1 VRRSTILPAALALL
15 LLAAVPAFAARTDI
29 VVLRN
34 GDRLTCEVLQMRQGK
49 LQVKTDDA
57 GTISIEWDEIASL
70 STAME
75 FDLTLR
81 DGTRL
86 LGRLTPGTSQTMQ
99 IVPATGGAI
108 TAALR
113 DVVVFTTI
121 KKGFLQRID
130 GSLDLGGSYT
140 KSSGIAD
147 LYLDAETIYRRP
159 AHSYSASFS
168 SNFTRQPDDPE
179 TSRATLKLT
188 YARYSRGNWVGTG
201 FGLFENNRELGFTF
215 RGTGGAS
222 LGRYFMRSNRVELL
236 LAGGLASGYEKPV
249 DSAAATNVDAIT
261 GVNLS
266 VFTYDYPSTRIDLA
280 LLGFASLNDPGRV
293 RGNASAKIK
302 RELFHDFFFS
312 VTGYAAVDSQPRG
325 AGAERNDFGVSF
337 SFGYTF

>member
-1 VRRSTILPAALALL
+1 MRRTRTPLAALVLVLL
-15 LLAAVPAFAARTDI
+15 IHAPAFAARTDI

-57 GTISIEWDEIASL
+57 GTISIEWDEVASL
-70 STAME
+70 TTAME

-86 LGRLTPGTSQTMQ
+86 LGRLTPGTSQTLQ
-99 IVPATGGAI
+99 IVPATGAPVAI
-108 TAALR
+108 ALG

-130 GSLDLGGSYT
+130 GSVDLGGSYT

-147 LYLDAETIYRRP
+147 LYLDADATYRRP
-159 AHSYSASFS
+159 SHSYSAAFS

-188 YARYSRGNWVGTG
+188 YARYPRGNWVITG

-215 RGTGGAS
+215 RGTAATT
-222 LGRYFMRSNRVELL
+222 LGRYLKRSNRVELL
-236 LAGGLASGYEKPV
+236 LGGGLAAGAEKPV
-249 DSAAATNVDAIT
+249 DEPTATNIDALT
-261 GVNLS
+261 GMNLS
-266 VFTYDYPSTRIDLA
+266 VFTYDYPSTRIDFAA
-280 LLGFASLNDPGRV
+280 LVFASLNDPGRV
-293 RGNASAKIK
+293 RSNAEAKLK

-312 VTGYAAVDSQPRG
+312 LTGYAAVDSRPRG
-325 AGAERNDFGVSF
+325 AGAERNDFGASL

>member
-1 VRRSTILPAALALL
+1 MRRTMILTAALALL
-15 LLAAVPAFAARTDI
+15 VASPVFAARTDV

-34 GDRLTCEVLQMRQGK
+34 GDRITCEVVQMRQGK

-70 STAME
+70 TTAME

-86 LGRLTPGTSQTMQ
+86 LGRLAPGTGQTLQ
-99 IVPATGGAI
+99 IVPAGGAATT
-108 TAALR
+108 TAMA
-113 DVVVFTTI
+113 DIVVFTTI

-130 GSLDLGGSYT
+130 GSVDLGGSYT
-140 KSSGIAD
+140 KSSGVAD
-147 LYLDAETIYRRP
+147 LYFDADAIYRRP
-159 AHSYSASFS
+159 SHSYQASFS

-188 YARYSRGNWVGTG
+188 YALYGRGNWVTSA
-201 FGLFENNRELGFTF
+201 FALFENNRELGFTF
-215 RGTGGAS
+215 RGTGAVS
-222 LGRYFMRSNRVELL
+222 LGRYVMRSNRVELL
-236 LAGGLASGYEKPV
+236 LAGGFAAGSEKPV
-249 DSAAATNVDAIT
+249 DSPTATNVDAIT

-266 VFTYDYPSTRIDLA
+266 IFTYDYPSTRVDLA
-280 LLGFASLNDPGRV
+280 ILGFASLNDPGRV

-312 VTGYAAVDSQPRG
+312 VTGYGAVDTRPRG
-325 AGAERNDFGVSF
+325 AGAERNDFGVSLA
-337 SFGYTF
+337 FGYTF